1 MISKGREAMKS
12 TPKTSNEYDSFENVL
27 KTVLSVPRDEMK
39 RREDE
44 YQRERGK
51 QKAQKKPSARSRRK
65 KA

>member
-1 MISKGREAMKS
+1 MIEQMKS
-12 TPKTSNEYDSFENVL
+12 TPKTSNEYAAFENVL

-51 QKAQKKPSARSRRK
+51 QKAQKKSSGRSRRK
-65 KA
+65 KD